1 MSISQRLRKFIYRHP
16 LQRAHENF
24 NDLLADLKAA
34 DFVVQGVA
42 AVWIRQ
48 IWMLFNYDYP
58 DISVFENLP
67 RAKRAEYLSKNVA
80 LIEKMSADECAG
92 IIPDGATIG
101 AALGNMYINAIAWK
115 DEALVDHIAEAIEPY
130 NRIAYEFSAID
141 GTANLD
147 DALIEK
153 IHSMFADKTLHPTLD
168 DEFKA
173 KARALFE
180 D

>member
-16 LQRAHENF
+16 LQRARDGF
-24 NDLLADLKAA
+24 DDLFTDLKAA

-42 AVWIRQ
+42 AIWIRQ

-58 DISVFENLP
+58 DISVFENSSW
-67 RAKRAEYLSKNVA
+67 AKRGEYLSRNVA
-80 LIEKMSADECAG
+80 LIEKMSADEYEG
-92 IIPDGATIG
+92 ILPDGATIG

-115 DEALVDHIAEAIEPY
+115 DEALVDHIGGAIEPY
-130 NRIAYEFSAID
+130 NRIAYELSAID
-141 GTANLD
+141 GKANPD

-153 IHSMFADKTLHPTLD
+153 VHSMFADKTLHPTPD